1 MQFVYGNNS
10 GASTELPAI
19 TLTIS
24 FIDILVFFQSG
35 SIDRFRNNGQVELG
49 GWYTSEVAAKKW
61 IVVVSKVFQNT

>member
-10 GASTELPAI
+10 GASTELPTI

-35 SIDRFRNNGQVELG
+35 SVGRFRNNVQVELG
-49 GWYTSEVAAKKW
+49 GWYTSEVAAKNW
-61 IVVVSKVFQNT
+61 IVVSNVFQNT